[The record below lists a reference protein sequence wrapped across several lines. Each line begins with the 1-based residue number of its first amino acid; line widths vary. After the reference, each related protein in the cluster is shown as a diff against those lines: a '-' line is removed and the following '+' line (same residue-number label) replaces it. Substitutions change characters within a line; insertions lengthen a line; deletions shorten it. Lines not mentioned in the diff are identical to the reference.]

1 VKIVRMVWEMCRVS
15 TNLLMEASR
24 MKPTHLFVPDYLT
37 VLRNAPALVSLRAR
51 GVKVIARLGNAPEHG
66 TFYRLLWRYAVNPLV
81 DLFVANSGFTCR
93 ELVAHGV
100 LERKILTIPNT
111 TTERRES
118 WVAGG
123 ERIPGRVIFVGQIIP
138 EKGLDLLLGAVAVLR
153 GKGLNVTL
161 DVVGDMDGW
170 ESPSYAG
177 YRAGLRARARQADL
191 AGAVEFLGWRE
202 DVPVLM
208 ARASVHCC
216 PSRPE
221 QREAFGNVVLE
232 AKMSGVPSIVTPSG
246 DLPELVA
253 HAQDGWAC
261 AAPTVDALAEGIE
274 FFITNPAR
282 LAAAG
287 AAARRSASR
296 YSNERFAD
304 AWSQVF
310 AWRGIHA
317 SESL

>member
-1 VKIVRMVWEMCRVS
+1 
-15 TNLLMEASR
+15 L
-24 MKPTHLFVPDYLT
+24 
-37 VLRNAPALVSLRAR
+37 LRAR

-81 DLFVANSGFTCR
+81 DLFVANSGFTRR

-100 LERKILTIPNT
+100 SERKILTIPNT
-111 TTERRES
+111 ATARRES
-118 WVAGG
+118 WVGGG
-123 ERIPGRVIFVGQIIP
+123 EPIPGRVIFVGQIIP
-138 EKGLDLLLGAVAVLR
+138 EKGLDLLLDAVATLR

-161 DVVGDMDGW
+161 DVLGDMDGW

-177 YRAGLRARARQADL
+177 YRARLRARAAHADL

-232 AKMSGVPSIVTPSG
+232 AKMAGVPSVVSPSG
-246 DLPELVA
+246 DLPDLVA
-253 HAQDGWAC
+253 HEQDGWAC
-261 AAPTVDALAEGIE
+261 AAPTSDALAEGIE

-287 AAARRSASR
+287 AAARQSASD